1 MESASSFNPSSLKCF
16 RGCCALGR
24 MRSIS
29 ISRSC
34 SDSTSSG
41 LGVPSRALSPRPR
54 AFLCTAMNDL
64 LCEANVGLGS
74 FGFDVVK
81 QNGLAVTWRFA
92 KPNVARNDRGQD
104 LIAEKLLE
112 VGHDLVGEVGAF
124 VVHRQEDAFNFET
137 GIGDFADL
145 LNGFHQL
152 GNALEGEILALN
164 GNKDAIGSDQ
174 SVHRKDVQR
183 RRAIDEDVV

>member
-16 RGCCALGR
+16 RGCCVLGR

-29 ISRSC
+29 ISRNW

-54 AFLCTAMNDL
+54 AFLCTAMNNL
-64 LCEANVGLGS
+64 LCEANVSLGS

-81 QNGLAVTWRFA
+81 QNGPAVTWRFA
-92 KPNVARNDRGQD
+92 KPNVARNDGGQD
-104 LIAEKLLE
+104 LIAEKPLE
-112 VGHDLVGEVGAF
+112 VGHNLVGEVGSV
-124 VVHRQEDAFNFET
+124 VVHRQEDAFDLKP

-145 LNGFHQL
+145 L
-152 GNALEGEILALN
+152 
-164 GNKDAIGSDQ
+164 
-174 SVHRKDVQR
+174 
-183 RRAIDEDVV
+183 